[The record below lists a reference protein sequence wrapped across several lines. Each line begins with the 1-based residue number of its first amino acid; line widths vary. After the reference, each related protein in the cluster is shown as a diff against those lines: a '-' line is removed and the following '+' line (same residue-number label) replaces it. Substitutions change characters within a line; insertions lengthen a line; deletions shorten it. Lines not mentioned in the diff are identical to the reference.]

1 MSTLSGITQM
11 VTPLAKS
18 TPVTQFS
25 QVPLIVSNGMP
36 PVSDILESTSNE
48 QARAEYLEK
57 QMRHMSNISRL
68 PSDIP
73 PLELAT
79 QRQDITQGSQSREVA
94 SEERYDR
101 NRDQQQIGTVT
112 DDSLQ
117 KRVQD
122 FCQENRVR
130 RKQEWES
137 HRMALDRM
145 KEHKKQQRQQQSQE
159 EWDVV
164 YAQMVQEIKQT
175 QAVVR
180 SSIGKASTI
189 SDEE

>member
-1 MSTLSGITQM
+1 M

-18 TPVTQFS
+18 TPVTQS
-25 QVPLIVSNGMP
+25 SKVLLIVSNGMP
-36 PVSDILESTSNE
+36 PVRYTGANPNE
-48 QARAEYLEK
+48 QARADYLER
-57 QMRHMSNISRL
+57 QMTHMSSISRL

-79 QRQDITQGSQSREVA
+79 QRQDITQESWSREVE

-101 NRDQQQIGTVT
+101 NKDQQQTRMVNY
-112 DDSLQ
+112 SRLQ

-130 RKQEWES
+130 RKQEWKS

-145 KEHKKQQRQQQSQE
+145 REHKEQQRQEQSPE
-159 EWDVV
+159 EQDAAMPK
-164 YAQMVQEIKQT
+164 YC
-175 QAVVR
+175 R
-180 SSIGKASTI
+180 NSNRLRLL
-189 SDEE
+189 